1 MSWNQLDPTIRTI
14 AQKVLTE
21 KQLTAYRLAA
31 NGISERHIALHLGI
45 TRRAVR
51 DRLAEADIKIR
62 RHPDYPK
69 DIA

>member
-1 MSWNQLDPTIRTI
+1 MSWNQLHPTIRTI
-14 AQKVLTE
+14 AQQVLTE
-21 KQLTAYRLAA
+21 KQLTAYRLHA

-51 DRLAEADIKIR
+51 DRLHEADVKIR

-69 DIA
+69 DTA